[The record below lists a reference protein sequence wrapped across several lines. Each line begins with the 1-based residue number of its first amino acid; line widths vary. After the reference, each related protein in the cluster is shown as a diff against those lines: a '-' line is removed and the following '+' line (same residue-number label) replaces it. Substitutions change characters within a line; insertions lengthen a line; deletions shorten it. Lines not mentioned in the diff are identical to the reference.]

1 VKLKD
6 KVAIITG
13 GGRGIGRAIA
23 RAYAEEGARVILTA
37 SRQWNEIREEASLT
51 GGTAIQ
57 ADVTKTED
65 VEKVVQTALSLHGR
79 IDILVNNAARGM
91 RYVSEDFTTTPALFW
106 KTDPAIWRMIID
118 TNINGVFLMTRAVVP
133 TMLQQHYGRIINIS
147 INQQTMVR
155 KGFSPYGPS
164 KAALEA
170 MSTIWAKE
178 LEGSGVTLN
187 MLLPGGA
194 TQTGMVPATLPR
206 DQLARLLKPEVMA
219 PAAVYL
225 ASDEAAR
232 VHGNRIVALEW
243 NEEQKDKK
251 GTIS

>member
-1 VKLKD
+1 MKLKD

-13 GGRGIGRAIA
+13 AGRGIGRAIA
-23 RAYAEEGARVILTA
+23 RAFAEEGARVILTA
-37 SRQWNEIREEASLT
+37 ARHWNEIQEAAALT

-57 ADVTKTED
+57 ADVTKTEEVD
-65 VEKVVQTALSLHGR
+65 QVVQTALETYGR

-91 RYVSEDFTTTPALFW
+91 RFVHEDFMTAPALFW
-106 KTDPAIWRMIID
+106 RTDPIVWRKVMD

-133 TMLQQHYGRIINIS
+133 HLLQQHYGRIINIS

-178 LEGSGVTLN
+178 LEGTGITLN
-187 MLLPGGA
+187 ILLPGGA
-194 TQTGMVPATLPR
+194 TQTGMVPSTLPQ

-225 ASDEAAR
+225 ASEEAAQ
-232 VHGNRIVALEW
+232 VHGKRIVAIEW
-243 NEEQKDKK
+243 NKEQKDKK
-251 GTIS
+251 GTMA